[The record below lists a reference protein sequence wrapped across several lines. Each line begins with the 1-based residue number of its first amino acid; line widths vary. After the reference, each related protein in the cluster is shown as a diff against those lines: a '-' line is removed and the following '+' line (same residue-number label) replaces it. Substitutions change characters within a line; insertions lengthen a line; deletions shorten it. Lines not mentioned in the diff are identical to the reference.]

1 MEFLERRQMDFNSF
15 ISGFT
20 EGEGCFCISFNR
32 RAKMKTG
39 IEVRPSFS
47 ISQNKRN
54 LELLKL
60 INQHFKC
67 GFIRFSKND
76 QSYKY
81 EVRSIEELIKII
93 IPFFEMY
100 PLQGIKKNDFLIFK
114 EVCLMV
120 FTSHH
125 LNPENLIK
133 IIELS
138 YNINCSGKRKYKK
151 EELLKHI
158 VR

>member
-1 MEFLERRQMDFNSF
+1 MDFNSF
-15 ISGFT
+15 VSGFT

-32 RAKMKTG
+32 RAKMKTN

-67 GFIRFSKND
+67 GSIRFSKSD
-76 QSYKY
+76 QNYKF
-81 EVRSIEELIKII
+81 EVRSIRELAKII
-93 IPFFEMY
+93 IPFFEKY
-100 PLQGIKKNDFLIFK
+100 PLIGIKRNDFLNFK
-114 EVCLMV
+114 EVCTMV
-120 FTSHH
+120 NQNQH
-125 LNPENLIK
+125 LNPENLKK

-138 YNINCSGKRKYKK
+138 YQINCSGKRKYKK
-151 EELLKHI
+151 EELLKHMAS
-158 VR
+158 